1 MMSILLGMDYRNKK
15 GLLKAGENVDEYWLK
30 LIPGRHNVMSVVRFK
45 THKSPCWEMLAVQL
59 ANIYP
64 WHACSQSLFH
74 LSVCQCKNGVT
85 LK

>member
-1 MMSILLGMDYRNKK
+1 MNSPPTYKYYAQSLCQKFFPPAQKLSERADYS
-15 GLLKAGENVDEYWLK
+15 
-30 LIPGRHNVMSVVRFK
+30 RHNVMSVVRFK